1 MTFVFRLGRPENS
14 LPRQSQISPVG
25 FLFRKTNKTASLRS
39 VEAQGDIFVGR
50 PMASHVPD
58 ISPRHRFE
66 ARVSI
71 CVQRGQQKLSLQGW
85 VRDLSESGLRAFVAD
100 SLVPGESVTF
110 EIPLSDT
117 GNQVIPAKVMR
128 ALGTDYGF
136 QFTALSAEQR
146 NQIQVTLSKSPE
158 LPRPQGGII
167 WS

>member
-1 MTFVFRLGRPENS
+1 MERP
-14 LPRQSQISPVG
+14 
-25 FLFRKTNKTASLRS
+25 
-39 VEAQGDIFVGR
+39 
-50 PMASHVPD
+50 VPD

-71 CVQRGQQKLSLQGW
+71 NLQRGQQKLSLQGW

-100 SLVPGESVTF
+100 TLLPGESVNF
-110 EIPLSDT
+110 EIPLSDD

-146 NQIQVTLSKSPE
+146 TQIQATLKDCPE
-158 LPRPQGGII
+158 LTKPQSGII